1 MGYTTTSTDVV
12 DNKSPCP
19 RGEIWMRGHGII
31 PGYYKDEERTKETID
46 QEGWLKT
53 GDIGMF

>member
-1 MGYTTTSTDVV
+1 MGYTSTDVN

-19 RGEIWMRGHGII
+19 RGEIWMRGHGVI
-31 PGYYKDEERTKETID
+31 PGYYKDEERTKETIN